1 MFSPDVGKCTQLL
14 SILSSII
21 VDVDTLPD
29 MNYICRS
36 RLSSFERVWLEP
48 MLQQLRMLERM
59 IESLCKE
66 LKEKD
71 EEIERLR
78 RRIEELMDEKKR
90 EKGQRKGQR

>member
-1 MFSPDVGKCTQLL
+1 MFSPDVDKCTQLL
-14 SILSSII
+14 SLLSSII

-29 MNYICRS
+29 LGYVCKS

-48 MLQQLRMLERM
+48 ILKQLRMLERM

-66 LKEKD
+66 MREKD

-78 RRIEELMDEKKR
+78 RRIEELVREEKR
-90 EKGQRKGQR
+90 EKDQRKGQR